1 MDDKLA
7 QDSLS
12 RMLLRK
18 TIPEDYQRYIKKWQD
33 SVARRDSVLRAVADS
48 IRLAEDSLRVLTI
61 EDSLRV
67 VADSLKLNFD
77 SLKNATFS
85 STIHADSTGV
95 AAK

>member
-7 QDSLS
+7 QDSMS
-12 RMLLRK
+12 RLLLRK
-18 TIPEDYQRYIKKWQD
+18 TIPADYQRYIKSWQD
-33 SVARRDSVLRAVADS
+33 SVAHRDSTLRALADS
-48 IRLAEDSLRVLTI
+48 IRLAEDSLRVLAI

-67 VADSLKLNFD
+67 VADSLCLNFD

-85 STIHADSTGV
+85 STIHADTTGV